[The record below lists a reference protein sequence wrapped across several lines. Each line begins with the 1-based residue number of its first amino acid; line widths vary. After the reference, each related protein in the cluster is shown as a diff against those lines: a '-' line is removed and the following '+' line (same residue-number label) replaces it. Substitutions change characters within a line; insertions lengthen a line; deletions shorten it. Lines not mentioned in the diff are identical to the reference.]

1 MEAEKYLQTAKEVMN
16 FINTRKKQGKKAYTG
31 LWKMRLL
38 EGRYIM
44 MRFVCMQVH
53 QE

>member
-16 FINTRKKQGKKAYTG
+16 FINTRKKLGKEGIY
-31 LWKMRLL
+31 WSL